1 LQILG
6 TFTFVFGVEYWN
18 LKDYL
23 TIKDITSY
31 CIMYHIVSCIILYH
45 ISYCIMYHI
54 VSRIILYH
62 VSYCITYHIVSHIIL
77 YHISFCAYFTCILYH
92 ITSCCTSDVTSPHY
106 ICFLVQLSYC
116 DSFCFYKQLFMLA
129 HLSQKVRWAFAITW
143 LHLVEKC
150 DFIGSVYVSLCIIYS
165 NSSHIGLL
173 VGLSDNLRII

>member
-1 LQILG
+1 MTPFKWRSILVSWMTCTCG
-6 TFTFVFGVEYWN
+6 RRWCFI
-18 LKDYL
+18 LL
-23 TIKDITSY
+23 LCHITSY

-54 VSRIILYH
+54 VSR
-62 VSYCITYHIVSHIIL
+62 IIL

-143 LHLVEKC
+143 HQS
-150 DFIGSVYVSLCIIYS
+150 SVIHCQL
-165 NSSHIGLL
+165 
-173 VGLSDNLRII
+173 D